1 MLCVFDPELSTGLF
15 HEFRD
20 RGIIDVAEP
29 GEEVVLDLEI
39 QAADEPCDNSA
50 PPGEVHGG
58 LRLMDGPRVLDAP
71 SILPGQRKLR
81 LFHAMCDLKHHTQGH
96 TRHQPGYPV
105 VEQDDPD
112 GVEQQ
117 RDPEGHGE
125 KDRFAGDEDHQLP
138 ALRARE
144 RLVADATADELSE
157 IIKKLPLDGQQ
168 SVKRPEVEV
177 LPPVI
182 RETPLMRSQP
192 GEETEIDVGVM
203 ARDIDIRVMQ
213 DDVLPPPQV
222 GAPADQLQRHRH
234 EFVDP
239 GVVGIGLMATVVLD
253 IEANPGRREA
263 EQHGQQEAL
272 PPSLVH
278 EDQQRIRHRETGEE
292 DGRLHVHLPA
302 VAWPA
307 AGGSEILFDPAP
319 QLELEGVAVRKFQT
333 DS

>member
-1 MLCVFDPELSTGLF
+1 M
-15 HEFRD
+15 
-20 RGIIDVAEP
+20 AQP

-39 QAADEPCDNSA
+39 QAADEPRDNSA

-58 LRLMDGPRVLDAP
+58 FRLMDRPRVLDAP
-71 SILPGQRKLR
+71 SFLPGQRKLR

-96 TRHQPGYPV
+96 TRHQPGDPV

-117 RDPEGHGE
+117 RNPEGHREEG
-125 KDRFAGDEDHQLP
+125 RFAGDEDHQLP
-138 ALRARE
+138 ALRARD

-157 IIKKLPLDGQQ
+157 IVEKLPLDGQQ
-168 SVKRPEVEV
+168 SVEGPEVEV

-239 GVVGIGLMATVVLD
+239 GMVGIGLMATVVLD

-263 EQHGQQEAL
+263 EQHCQQETL
-272 PPSLVH
+272 PPRLVH
-278 EDQQRIRHRETGEE
+278 EDQQRIHHREPAEE
-292 DGRLHVHLPA
+292 DGRFYVHRPA

-307 AGGSEILFDPAP
+307 AGGSEILLNPTP
-319 QLELEGVAVRKFQT
+319 QLEVERVAVREFQT
-333 DS
+333 GS